1 MGLVSLLKKLI
12 ESGSGIGNA
21 LARRY
26 MPAQFHR
33 TKTDEGVEFMKSQA
47 DVMGQYAGRS
57 MDELN
62 SMLQNKVAKGQKL
75 IDDIQNAD
83 PRFPI
88 NQKVARQKFTEI
100 NQEIEELERLSKYL
114 KGQAELVENFAD
126 ATKIMDQANRFDK
139 TAALLKSTMLTLPVF
154 AGGMYHGASSE
165 DANPDFYNPEKPLF
179 PIKDL
184 LPPEEPKE
192 PNEAVDKM
200 MEKNFGEKTANVL
213 MDFLSPIPRY
223 VNKDNGRK

>member
-1 MGLVSLLKKLI
+1 M

-62 SMLQNKVAKGQKL
+62 SALQNKVAKGQKL

-114 KGQAELVENFAD
+114 KGQAELVENFAE
-126 ATKIMDQANRFDK
+126 ATKIMDQANRFEK
-139 TAALLKSTMLTLPVF
+139 GAALIKSAMLTLPVF

-165 DANPDFYNPEKPLF
+165 DANPDFYNPEKTPF
-179 PIKDL
+179 NYKKDL
-184 LPPEEPKE
+184 LPPEEPD
-192 PNEAVDKM
+192 EAVDKM

>member
-1 MGLVSLLKKLI
+1 MGLASLLKKLM

-62 SMLQNKVAKGQKL
+62 SMLQNKVTKGQKL

-88 NQKVARQKFTEI
+88 NQKVAGQKFTEI

-114 KGQAELVENFAD
+114 KGQAELVENFAE
-126 ATKIMDQANRFDK
+126 ATKIMDQANRFEK
-139 TAALLKSTMLTLPVF
+139 GAALIKSAMLTLPVF

-165 DANPDFYNPEKPLF
+165 DANPDFYNPEKTPF
-179 PIKDL
+179 NYKKDL
-184 LPPEEPKE
+184 LPPEEPD
-192 PNEAVDKM
+192 EAVDKM

>member
-1 MGLVSLLKKLI
+1 MGLASLLKKLM

-62 SMLQNKVAKGQKL
+62 SMLQNKVTKGQKL

-88 NQKVARQKFTEI
+88 NQKVAGQKFTEI

-114 KGQAELVENFAD
+114 KGQAELVENLAD
-126 ATKIMDQANRFDK
+126 ATKIMDQANRFEK
-139 TAALLKSTMLTLPVF
+139 GAALIKSSLLTLPVF
-154 AGGMYHGASSE
+154 AGGMYYGASSE
-165 DANPDFYNPEKPLF
+165 DANPDFYNPEKTPF
-179 PIKDL
+179 NYKKDL
-184 LPPEEPKE
+184 LPPEEPD
-192 PNEAVDKM
+192 EAVDKM

>member
-1 MGLVSLLKKLI
+1 M

-57 MDELN
+57 MEELN
-62 SMLQNKVAKGQKL
+62 SVLQNKVAKGQKL
-75 IDDIQNAD
+75 IDDLQNAD

-100 NQEIEELERLSKYL
+100 NQEIEELQRLSKYL

-126 ATKIMDQANRFDK
+126 ATKIMDQANRFEK
-139 TAALLKSTMLTLPVF
+139 GAALIKSTMLTLPVF
-154 AGGMYHGASSE
+154 AGGMYIGARSE
-165 DANPDFYNPEKPLF
+165 DANPDFYNPEKTPF
-179 PIKDL
+179 NYKKDI
-184 LPPEEPKE
+184 LPPKEPKA

>member
-1 MGLVSLLKKLI
+1 M

-47 DVMGQYAGRS
+47 DVMGQYVGRS
-57 MDELN
+57 MEELN
-62 SMLQNKVAKGQKL
+62 SVLQNKVAKGQKL
-75 IDDIQNAD
+75 IDDLQNAD

-88 NQKVARQKFTEI
+88 NQKVARQRFVEI
-100 NQEIEELERLSKYL
+100 NQELEELERLSKYL
-114 KGQAELVENFAD
+114 KGQAELVENLAD
-126 ATKIMDQANRFDK
+126 ATKIMDQANRFEK
-139 TAALLKSTMLTLPVF
+139 GAALIKSTLLTLPVF
-154 AGGMYHGASSE
+154 TGGMYYGASSE
-165 DANPDFYNPEKPLF
+165 DANPDFYNPKKPLNLH
-179 PIKDL
+179 PIKDI
-184 LPPEEPKE
+184 LPPEEPKA